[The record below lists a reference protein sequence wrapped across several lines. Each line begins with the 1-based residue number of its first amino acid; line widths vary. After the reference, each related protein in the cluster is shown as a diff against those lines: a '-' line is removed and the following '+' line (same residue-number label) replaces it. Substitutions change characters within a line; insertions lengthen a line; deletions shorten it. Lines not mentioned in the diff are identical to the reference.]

1 MQRVP
6 PKSATTLSC
15 PFSRLLLRW
24 SFTARAGASC
34 QSLIVPTCAG
44 RILLQRVAE
53 RLRWRLSYRAWRT
66 ASTMSD
72 MKTFSS

>member
-1 MQRVP
+1 MQLVP

-15 PFSRLLLRW
+15 PFSRLLRW
-24 SFTARAGASC
+24 SFRARAGASC

-53 RLRWRLSYRAWRT
+53 RLHWRLSYQA
-66 ASTMSD
+66 
-72 MKTFSS
+72 